1 MEIKYLPRITSPG
14 DAAGIMDLLTLC
26 DAEFV
31 PPLSSRVST
40 TQHALGPAE
49 GDAIP
54 DEYYD
59 NIARQHTLVA
69 YESGKIVGFLS
80 YKLDYVCQEIP
91 PQYLPNV
98 YITTIIVHPDWRR
111 HGITNALYAQLMRKY
126 RRRQLFTRTWST
138 NISHTRILAS
148 LGFHE
153 HLRIENDR
161 GEGIDTV
168 YYHFSPATRSRWQI
182 LRQYHL
188 TGNLLFFCI
197 LMAATLAFLA
207 ACFNTNTSDIVH
219 ELFIA
224 FATSL
229 IASLLCLLSDTL
241 LKYRESKNDEYI
253 NKLKSFGI
261 ENLQFHK
268 NELLESILPRCTNEI
283 WITGYRLIMT
293 AKASFRRAIT
303 TACRRRPGLRM
314 KLLVVPPWIRSY
326 QLIYGTEDVSDN
338 YVRLLRDLGECVD
351 RYGLQLEVRLSE
363 KPVFNDTYKVDDR
376 FITGPYLNCLDQKYH
391 RITAKDFFSLDIND
405 PSKELYGLIY
415 NDYMA
420 VWDECPWTLDLGRFA
435 QGLASADLNTP
446 QGRLALLRES
456 CVARDPA
463 PEPAAGQ
470 L

>member
-1 MEIKYLPRITSPG
+1 
-14 DAAGIMDLLTLC
+14 MDLLTLC
-26 DAEFV
+26 DREFV

-54 DEYYD
+54 DEYYA
-59 NIARQHTLVA
+59 NIAQQHCLVA

-126 RRRQLFTRTWST
+126 RRRQLLPGPGAPTSPTPGFWPPW
-138 NISHTRILAS
+138 A
-148 LGFHE
+148 FHE

-161 GEGIDTV
+161 GGASTPSTITIPRHPVPVADFKAV
-168 YYHFSPATRSRWQI
+168 PSDRQPAV
-182 LRQYHL
+182 
-188 TGNLLFFCI
+188 LLHSALCHPG
-197 LMAATLAFLA
+197 LLV

-268 NELLESILPRCTNEI
+268 NELLSPSCPGAPTRSGSPA
-283 WITGYRLIMT
+283 TG
-293 AKASFRRAIT
+293 
-303 TACRRRPGLRM
+303 
-314 KLLVVPPWIRSY
+314 
-326 QLIYGTEDVSDN
+326 
-338 YVRLLRDLGECVD
+338 
-351 RYGLQLEVRLSE
+351 
-363 KPVFNDTYKVDDR
+363 
-376 FITGPYLNCLDQKYH
+376 
-391 RITAKDFFSLDIND
+391 SL
-405 PSKELYGLIY
+405 
-415 NDYMA
+415 
-420 VWDECPWTLDLGRFA
+420 
-435 QGLASADLNTP
+435 
-446 QGRLALLRES
+446 
-456 CVARDPA
+456 
-463 PEPAAGQ
+463 
-470 L
+470 